1 MALKPLAG
9 KQIVLGVSGS
19 IAAYKAVDLASKL
32 TQLGATVEAVLTPSA
47 TRFVSPLSFSS
58 ITGRPAYTDD
68 DQWGAQAHVL
78 HIGLGQRADLLA
90 IAPATA
96 NTLARLAAGLAD
108 NLLALTALAARCPV
122 LVAPAM
128 DAGMF
133 GHPATQANLRTLRER
148 SVTVV
153 GPEEGRLASGLVARG
168 RMTEPAEIVGHIR
181 YLLSRSGPLRGR
193 TVLVTAGGTQ
203 EPIDPVRFITNR
215 SSGKQGLTLAQAA
228 LDAGAEVVLVATPA
242 VGSAPVGARQV
253 TVGTAAEMAGAV
265 LAECRQADA
274 LIMAAAVADF
284 RPAHHAEHKLKKRR
298 GVPVLELEATVDV
311 LSAVKEQRRETGRPR
326 LVIGF
331 AAETED
337 LLANAR
343 VKLERKAMD
352 LIVANDVSATDA
364 GFGVDTNRVT
374 LLTAAGDAE
383 ALPLLPKEE
392 VARHIVER
400 VIDLLA
406 GGTR

>member
-1 MALKPLAG
+1 
-9 KQIVLGVSGS
+9 
-19 IAAYKAVDLASKL
+19 
-32 TQLGATVEAVLTPSA
+32 
-47 TRFVSPLSFSS
+47 
-58 ITGRPAYTDD
+58 
-68 DQWGAQAHVL
+68 
-78 HIGLGQRADLLA
+78 
-90 IAPATA
+90 
-96 NTLARLAAGLAD
+96 
-108 NLLALTALAARCPV
+108 
-122 LVAPAM
+122 
-128 DAGMF
+128 
-133 GHPATQANLRTLRER
+133 
-148 SVTVV
+148 
-153 GPEEGRLASGLVARG
+153 
-168 RMTEPAEIVGHIR
+168 
-181 YLLSRSGPLRGR
+181 
-193 TVLVTAGGTQ
+193 
-203 EPIDPVRFITNR
+203 
-215 SSGKQGLTLAQAA
+215 
-228 LDAGAEVVLVATPA
+228 
-242 VGSAPVGARQV
+242 VGARQV